1 MSKITTVIKM
11 METMKQEENKRMHV
25 TGELTSGDDLI
36 LTVDREVEKGHGRSR
51 GFGGHEG
58 RPEGRGHKAM
68 EGKGD
73 RTKSRRPFGKSH
85 GEQEGKGHDFLN
97 KFKEMG
103 FSDEELEAL
112 KASKEV
118 LMHSRPKPN
127 DRALMGLKMLDR
139 LEESTEGDAKTLTLK
154 FTNDDISP
162 HMVEMRKAVIDHT
175 GFADKLKKVAEEK
188 GHKGMTK
195 LAQHMEEMT
204 SLPPHMAQVQEALE
218 AKGIDFNEVNLVEG
232 KVTAR
237 VSIDNKLTKVI
248 WVAQFIDGQ
257 GQPLFFKGE
266 GVPA

>member
-11 METMKQEENKRMHV
+11 METMKQEENKTMHV
-25 TGELTSGDDLI
+25 TGELTSSDDLI
-36 LTVDREVEKGHGRSR
+36 LTVDREVERGHGRSR
-51 GFGGHEG
+51 AFGG
-58 RPEGRGHKAM
+58 PEGRGHKAM

-73 RTKSRRPFGKSH
+73 RSKSRRPFGKGH
-85 GEQEGKGHDFLN
+85 GEQEGKAHDFLN

-103 FSDEELEAL
+103 FSDEELETL

-118 LMHSRPKPN
+118 LMHSRPKPK

-139 LEESTEGDAKTLTLK
+139 LEEGAEGDVKTLTLK
-154 FTNDDISP
+154 FTNDDIPP
-162 HMVEMRKAVIDHT
+162 HMVEMRKAVNDHT

-195 LAQHMEEMT
+195 LAEHMEEMT
-204 SLPPHMAQVQEALE
+204 SLPPHMSQVQEALE
-218 AKGIDFNEVNLVEG
+218 AKGIDFNEVALVEG

-237 VSIDNKLTKVI
+237 VSKDNKLTKVI
-248 WVAQFIDGQ
+248 WVAELKDGQ